1 MEHSFLTRGRLVGLW
16 GLIGV
21 VVVFP
26 GFSPSEVRADAFAT
40 YAFVG
45 SFELPEG
52 NAVFDV
58 LPDGRIIVLVVTD
71 HGEGVYTHE
80 LCVESTLGSREF
92 TECDPLP
99 GEDTDMAAPAFI
111 RVSPDGTK
119 LAVGNNGGVN
129 WDNYQVAI
137 VDLIAIT
144 AEWFPIRH
152 WDAEWYDDTRL
163 AITADTLSST
173 GIVSVF
179 DISLPLGEDPQ
190 NPVEVIVNIGGASAG
205 VTFDTLGNL
214 YTGNGLQYGGPS
226 GTGLVKVFENDA
238 WMPVLGGAEALDF
251 EGVYTEVVDILSAA
265 SLGFDS
271 EGSLHVGGGDF
282 SGGPDDFDC
291 AALVRSSAVAGA
303 LAGQGP
309 ADPDDLEAVRRF
321 DPDWANT
328 SNFYVVNYN
337 PVTSEL
343 YMVDFWATTVY
354 AYAPPRTIPA
364 VSQWGLVVMVL
375 SVITLATL
383 IYRRPVALSKVRPE
397 YLSMPRTWSGHRS
410 VEKEIV

>member
-1 MEHSFLTRGRLVGLW
+1 
-16 GLIGV
+16 
-21 VVVFP
+21 
-26 GFSPSEVRADAFAT
+26 VRADAFAT

-52 NAVFDV
+52 NVVFDI
-58 LPDGRIIVLVVTD
+58 LPDGRIIVLVVSD
-71 HGEGVYTHE
+71 HGGGNYSHE
-80 LCVESTLGSREF
+80 LCVESTVGSREF

-111 RVSPDGTK
+111 RVSPDGSK

-137 VDLIAIT
+137 VDLNAM
-144 AEWFPIRH
+144 AADWFPIRH
-152 WDAEWYDDTRL
+152 WDAEWYDDTHL

-179 DISLPLGEDPQ
+179 DISSPLDEGAP
-190 NPVEVIVNIGGASAG
+190 NPLEVIVNIGGASAG

-226 GTGLVKVFENDA
+226 GTGCVKVFESGE
-238 WMPVLGGAEALDF
+238 WIPVLGGAPALDF
-251 EGVYTEVVDILSAA
+251 EETGIQVVDILSAA
-265 SLGFDS
+265 SLGFDN
-271 EGSLHVGGGDF
+271 EGSLHVGGGDL

-309 ADPDDLEAVRRF
+309 ADPEDPEVVRRF
-321 DPDWANT
+321 DPDSFSS
-328 SNFYVVNYN
+328 SNFYAVNYN
-337 PVTSEL
+337 PVTTEP
-343 YMVDFWATTVY
+343 YMVDFWGTTVY
-354 AYAPPRTIPA
+354 VYAPELPIPT

-383 IYRRPVALSKVRPE
+383 IYGRLTSQSMVRRGRPGA
-397 YLSMPRTWSGHRS
+397 PRTWSGHRS
-410 VEKEIV
+410 LEEEIV